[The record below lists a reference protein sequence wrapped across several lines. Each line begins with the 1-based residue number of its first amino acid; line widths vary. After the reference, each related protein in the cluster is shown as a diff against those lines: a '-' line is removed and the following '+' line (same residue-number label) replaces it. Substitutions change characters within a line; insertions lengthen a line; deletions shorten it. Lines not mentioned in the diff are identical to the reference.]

1 MQGPLTKQ
9 GQNAYFFSETN
20 CSFNLIVDKSSST
33 ESGLYNIKKKYSFLK
48 FISLFIISF
57 FLNSFLNIILKYNRK
72 RLYNIMKSF
81 SKIKR

>member
-1 MQGPLTKQ
+1 MKIKPIYEDREQKNL
-9 GQNAYFFSETN
+9 
-20 CSFNLIVDKSSST
+20 FNGYPKKFN
-33 ESGLYNIKKKYSFLK
+33 NIKKKYSFLK